1 MKKIL
6 FRTVIVVI
14 VLIILAVLGVAFFL
28 DSIIKKE
35 VETIGP
41 KVTKVDVRVEG
52 VSLSLLS
59 GSGKIKGFTLGNP
72 QGFKSQ
78 SSMAVGTASLAVVP
92 KSILGDKIVIKSINV
107 DAPEITMENN
117 GTSVNLLKIKDN
129 LPSNPSDPKSAENT
143 KSDGKPSKKLEVDEF
158 VISNAKVHVM
168 INTPIGSQSA
178 TVKIPTIN
186 LKDLGTGPEGITPAE
201 LANKVLT
208 VIFDAAVK
216 EGEKVISDIGKGAQ
230 YQAGEAANKA
240 MGTNTVDSAVKGL
253 NQLFNKEKK

>member
-6 FRTVIVVI
+6 FRTVIILI
-14 VLIILAVLGVAFFL
+14 VLVILAVVGVAFFL

-41 KVTKVDVRVEG
+41 KVTKVDVKLDS

-72 QGFKSQ
+72 PGFKSA

-92 KSILGDKIVIKSINV
+92 KSVLGDKIIIKSINI
-107 DAPEITMENN
+107 DGPEITMEND
-117 GTSVNLLKIKDN
+117 GTSVNLMKIKSN
-129 LPSNPSDPKSAENT
+129 LPSNPSDPKAAENT

-158 VISNAKVHVM
+158 VFKNAKVHVM
-168 INTPIGSQSA
+168 VNTPLGSQSA
-178 TVKIPTIN
+178 TVSIPAIT

-208 VIFDAAVK
+208 AVFDAAVQ
-216 EGEKVISDIGKGAQ
+216 EGQKVISDIGKGAQ
-230 YQAGEAANKA
+230 YQAGEAAKKA
-240 MGTNTVDSAVKGL
+240 LGTNTVDGAVKGL
-253 NQLFNKEKK
+253 NQLFNKDKK